1 MSNGAPI
8 ETSRLQLI
16 LLSPEALQMLRDQDY
31 EGASRA
37 QGFDFSADF
46 LHSVNDVFLTR
57 HLEGLRKRPLTPGWF
72 VRAILQKD
80 DDLLIGHCGFHGCP
94 EDVGRAEIGY
104 TIFAPYRKRG
114 YVAEAA
120 QGLVE
125 WARAQGSRVVF
136 AAISS
141 NNASSIG
148 VVRKLGFQQTGIQGN
163 DVDGEEFVFELSL

>member
-1 MSNGAPI
+1 MLLVLYGVQDDRFSPMSNGAPI

-31 EGASRA
+31 EGASPA

-46 LHSVNDVFLTR
+46 LHSVSDVFLTR

-80 DDLLIGHCGFHGCP
+80 DNLLIGHCGFHRCP

-104 TIFAPYRKRG
+104 TIFAPYRRRG
-114 YVAEAA
+114 YAAEAA

-125 WARAQGSRVVF
+125 WARA
-136 AAISS
+136 
-141 NNASSIG
+141 
-148 VVRKLGFQQTGIQGN
+148 
-163 DVDGEEFVFELSL
+163 